1 MANTSQP
8 NNSHLARAHARER
21 ERERETERERER
33 ERECVCV
40 CVCVLN
46 MKILSQKYTFGP
58 YILGKFS
65 FLSLN

>member
-8 NNSHLARAHARER
+8 NNSHLAHAHARER
-21 ERERETERERER
+21 ERERER
-33 ERECVCV
+33 VCV

-46 MKILSQKYTFGP
+46 TKSLRQKYTFGP